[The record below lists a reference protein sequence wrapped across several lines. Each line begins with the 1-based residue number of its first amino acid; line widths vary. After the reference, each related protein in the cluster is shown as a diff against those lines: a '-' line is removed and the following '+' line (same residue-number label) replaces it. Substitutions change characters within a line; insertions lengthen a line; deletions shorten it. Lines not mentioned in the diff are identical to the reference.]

1 MKISQQA
8 VTLPDS
14 RPFIHKDPTACWWDT
29 FCPQSNKIH
38 ANKLITCLVRF
49 SISNKLDF
57 FLFQNKQFPKMKRV
71 IKQRSFKYIY
81 IKSGTKV
88 NEKIWK
94 LFIDYADL
102 SLST

>member
-1 MKISQQA
+1 
-8 VTLPDS
+8 
-14 RPFIHKDPTACWWDT
+14 
-29 FCPQSNKIH
+29 
-38 ANKLITCLVRF
+38 
-49 SISNKLDF
+49 
-57 FLFQNKQFPKMKRV
+57 MKRV